1 MVTRRDLTD
10 PVRTIASDDPEAGL
24 KAPEYENIDI
34 PEEFGPV
41 QIEVDDLKVLR
52 FAFVTGHLE
61 PWQLTERPFSRRV
74 APAAILANDLLQ
86 LFTLTFA
93 PSQVVGLHT
102 EEEMWFDQP
111 IHVGDVAELSGTYV
125 EKYER
130 RGQGYVV
137 MEAAARDAEGRPYV
151 RHRGVEIMRT
161 VPGAVAGRGSAGS
174 ASQASKKRPITA
186 EYDPQLPA
194 VVTAGSGLVAG
205 ARIAPMVREITQE
218 QASVFSRHG
227 EYVVNIH
234 NDLATARAAGLDAP
248 IVQGQLMFC
257 HLVTL
262 LTRVFGA
269 TWYAGGHLHCKFLKP
284 VSAIDTIELSG
295 AVHDVVDAEGGP
307 RAELDVWVRRG
318 DGELAVVGWADAE
331 VPTGEP
337 TLCSLPTA

>member
-1 MVTRRDLTD
+1 MTARRDLTD
-10 PVRTIASDDPEAGL
+10 PTRTLRAEDPDAGF

-34 PEEFGPV
+34 PEDFGPV
-41 QIEVDDLKVLR
+41 QIAVDELKVLR

-61 PWQLTERPFSRRV
+61 PWQLTERPFARRV

-93 PSQVVGLHT
+93 ANQVVGLHT

-111 IHVGDVAELSGTYV
+111 IEVGDVAELSGSYI

-161 VPGAVAGRGSAGS
+161 VPGAVAGRGSAGG
-174 ASQASKKRPITA
+174 ASQKRAITG
-186 EYDPQLPA
+186 EYDPALPA
-194 VVTAGSGLVAG
+194 VLTAGDRLVPG
-205 ARIAPMVREITQE
+205 SRIAPLSREITQE
-218 QASVFSRHG
+218 QSSVFSRQG

-234 NDLATARAAGLDAP
+234 NDLDVARRADLDAP

-262 LTRVFGA
+262 LTRVFGPA
-269 TWYAGGHLHCKFLKP
+269 WFTSGHLHCKFLKP
-284 VSAIDTIELSG
+284 VSAIDMIELSG
-295 AVHDVVDAEGGP
+295 VVHDVVEADDGRR

-318 DGELAVVGWADAE
+318 DGEIAVVGWADCDLPAGETTVAALAE
-331 VPTGEP
+331 
-337 TLCSLPTA
+337 A